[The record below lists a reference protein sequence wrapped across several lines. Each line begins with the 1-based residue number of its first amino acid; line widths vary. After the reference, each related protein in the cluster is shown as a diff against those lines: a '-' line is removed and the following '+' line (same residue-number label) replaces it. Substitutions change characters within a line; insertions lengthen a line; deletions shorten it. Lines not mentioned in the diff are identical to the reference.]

1 MKLSLS
7 FLLIFTISLISCK
20 SKYNTPYD
28 YQGER
33 LTFGTM
39 GGFAGKVTEY
49 TLLSNGDF
57 YKGTGSEGFVDQLS
71 HDMKD
76 RGVQFFRNYELMNFD
91 TLNIDETGNITN
103 YVVMYKKD
111 KSSHR
116 IQWADYVEAATP
128 ELKIYF
134 KNLFAFAK
142 DVNAKYKES
151 LPVK

>member
-1 MKLSLS
+1 MKLS
-7 FLLIFTISLISCK
+7 ISLLLVAFSLICCK
-20 SKYNTPYD
+20 SKYSTPYD
-28 YQGER
+28 YPGER
-33 LTFGTM
+33 LTFGSM

-57 YKGTGSEGFVDQLS
+57 YRGTGSEGFVDQLS

-76 RGVQFFRNYELMNFD
+76 RGKQFFKSYEQLHFD
-91 TLNIDETGNITN
+91 TLNIDKTGNMTYYI
-103 YVVMYKKD
+103 VMYKKD

-116 IQWADYVEAATP
+116 IQWADYVEEAPP
-128 ELKIYF
+128 ELKIYH

-142 DVNAKYKES
+142 AVNAKSKES